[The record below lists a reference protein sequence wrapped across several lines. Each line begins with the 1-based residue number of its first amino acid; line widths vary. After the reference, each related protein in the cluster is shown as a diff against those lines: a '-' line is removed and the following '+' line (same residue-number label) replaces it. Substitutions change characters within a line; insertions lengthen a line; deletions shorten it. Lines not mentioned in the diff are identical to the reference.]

1 MRTGLV
7 KTKVSA
13 IRMPALRSPTSKTR
27 KSVAKGKKLTL
38 TFADAVNVQKDS

>member
-13 IRMPALRSPTSKTR
+13 LRMPSLKSPSMKKK
-27 KSVAKGKKLTL
+27 KSTLKGKKLTL
-38 TFADAVNVQKDS
+38 TFADAVNV